1 MRVCMYVCVRE
12 RGGERGREEGRER
25 ESTATDRIEILINSD
40 GIRIIEAMRKRYYQY
55 ITCSQINMFFI
66 PKLVVVSCKN
76 NFHHTILE

>member
-1 MRVCMYVCVRE
+1 MYVRMCEREGGRE
-12 RGGERGREEGRER
+12 REGGGERER

-55 ITCSQINMFFI
+55 ITCRQINMFCI